1 MSMFAENIKQGLGSV
16 KAHATRAVITS
27 SIIAIGIAALV
38 GILTSISAMQ
48 IAVTKTFSKMGSQ
61 SFTIKNAGGV
71 KRYGEVDDNTRLT
84 FDEAWEFQKRM
95 EGKNSTVAL
104 SINADFAA
112 KASFQSAETNPNVR
126 VIGIDEDYLKTA
138 NYELGAGRTFTD
150 NEVTR
155 AVPVVVVGQE
165 IVDKL
170 FPGSDK
176 MGRAINQVIAVN
188 GKPYRVV
195 GSLQTKGSS
204 MGMSGGDRVIFVP
217 ITRAKRDM
225 KNMQDNCMI
234 NVAVDK
240 VLDLDESMS
249 EAYTLMRRIKR
260 LKPGEDE
267 NFVIQQSTAMAKEA
281 LENIKMVSGVGTV
294 IAIITL
300 LGAAVSLM
308 NIMLVSVTERTREIG
323 LRKALG
329 ATAKQI
335 KNQFLIEA
343 VVICQIGGAGGILLG
358 LIIGNL
364 VGVALG
370 AGFVAPWEW
379 MLLAVVVCIVV
390 GLGAGC
396 IQQVALRAWI
406 RLRRFGLI
414 DFIVR

>member
-390 GLGAGC
+390 GLGAGLYPASRASRLDP
-396 IQQVALRAWI
+396 IEALP
-406 RLRRFGLI
+406 F
-414 DFIVR
+414 D

>member
-95 EGKNSTVAL
+95 EGRNSTVAL
-104 SINADFAA
+104 SINADFAG

-390 GLGAGC
+390 GLGAGLYPASRASRLDP
-396 IQQVALRAWI
+396 IEALR
-406 RLRRFGLI
+406 F
-414 DFIVR
+414 D

>member
-71 KRYGEVDDNTRLT
+71 KRYGEVNDNTRLT

-104 SINADFAA
+104 SINADFAG

-150 NEVTR
+150 NEVIR

-195 GSLQTKGSS
+195 GSLRTKGSS

-308 NIMLVSVTERTREIG
+308 NIMLVSVTERTQEIG

-390 GLGAGC
+390 GLGAGLYPASRASRLDP
-396 IQQVALRAWI
+396 IEALR
-406 RLRRFGLI
+406 F
-414 DFIVR
+414 D

>member
-104 SINADFAA
+104 SINADFAG

-343 VVICQIGGAGGILLG
+343 VVICQIGGAGGIILG

-390 GLGAGC
+390 GLGAGLYPASRASRLDP
-396 IQQVALRAWI
+396 IEALR
-406 RLRRFGLI
+406 F
-414 DFIVR
+414 D

>member
-95 EGKNSTVAL
+95 EGRNSTVAL

-138 NYELGAGRTFTD
+138 YYELGAGRTFTD

-390 GLGAGC
+390 GLGAGLYPASRASRLDP
-396 IQQVALRAWI
+396 IEALR
-406 RLRRFGLI
+406 F
-414 DFIVR
+414 D

>member
-300 LGAAVSLM
+300 LGAAVSWM

-390 GLGAGC
+390 GLGAGLYPASRASRLDP
-396 IQQVALRAWI
+396 IEALR
-406 RLRRFGLI
+406 F
-414 DFIVR
+414 D

>member
-138 NYELGAGRTFTD
+138 NYVLGAGRTFTD

-176 MGRAINQVIAVN
+176 MGRAINQVSAVN

-390 GLGAGC
+390 GLGAGLYPASRASRLDP
-396 IQQVALRAWI
+396 IEALR
-406 RLRRFGLI
+406 F
-414 DFIVR
+414 D

>member
-95 EGKNSTVAL
+95 EGRNSTVAL
-104 SINADFAA
+104 SINADFAG
-112 KASFQSAETNPNVR
+112 KASFQSAETNPHVR

-176 MGRAINQVIAVN
+176 LGRAINQVIAVN

-234 NVAVDK
+234 NVAVDE
-240 VLDLDESMS
+240 VLDLEESMS

-390 GLGAGC
+390 GLGAGLYPASRASRLDP
-396 IQQVALRAWI
+396 IEALR
-406 RLRRFGLI
+406 F
-414 DFIVR
+414 D

>member
-240 VLDLDESMS
+240 VLDLDESIS

-390 GLGAGC
+390 GLGAGLYPASRASRLDP
-396 IQQVALRAWI
+396 IEALR
-406 RLRRFGLI
+406 F
-414 DFIVR
+414 D

>member
-390 GLGAGC
+390 GLGAGLYPARRASRLDP
-396 IQQVALRAWI
+396 IEALR
-406 RLRRFGLI
+406 F
-414 DFIVR
+414 D

>member
-1 MSMFAENIKQGLGSV
+1 MFAENIKQGLGSV

-61 SFTIKNAGGV
+61 SFTIRNATGV
-71 KRYGEVDDNTRLT
+71 KRFGQTDYSEPIK
-84 FDEAWEFQKRM
+84 FEEAWEFQKRM
-95 EGKNSTVAL
+95 EGGLSTVAL
-104 SINADFAA
+104 QVNADFTA
-112 KASFQSAETNPNVR
+112 KASFQSEETNPNVR
-126 VIGIDEDYLKTA
+126 VLGVDADYLKTA
-138 NYELGAGRTFTD
+138 NYELESGRTFTD
-150 NEVTR
+150 NEVNH

-170 FPGSDK
+170 FPGSEKKD
-176 MGRAINQVIAVN
+176 RAMNQVIAVN

-195 GSLQTKGSS
+195 GQLASKGSS
-204 MGMSGGDRVIFVP
+204 MGMSGGDRVIFLP
-217 ITRAKRDM
+217 ITRARRDM
-225 KNMQDNCMI
+225 KMANDNCVI
-234 NVAVDK
+234 NVAVDE
-240 VLDLDESMS
+240 VVDLEASMS
-249 EAYTLMRRIKR
+249 EAYSTMRRIKR
-260 LKPGEDE
+260 LKPEEED
-267 NFVIQQSTAMAKEA
+267 NFVVQQSSALAKEA

-343 VVICQIGGAGGILLG
+343 VVICQIGGLGGIVLG
-358 LIIGNL
+358 LVIGNL

-379 MLLAVVVCIVV
+379 MLLALVVCVVV
-390 GLGAGC
+390 GLVAGLYPAQRASKLDP
-396 IQQVALRAWI
+396 IEALR
-406 RLRRFGLI
+406 F
-414 DFIVR
+414 D

>member
-249 EAYTLMRRIKR
+249 EAYTLMRSIKR

-343 VVICQIGGAGGILLG
+343 VVICQIGGAGGIVLG

-390 GLGAGC
+390 GLGAGLYPASRASRLDP
-396 IQQVALRAWI
+396 IEALR
-406 RLRRFGLI
+406 F
-414 DFIVR
+414 D

>member
-95 EGKNSTVAL
+95 EGRNSTVAL
-104 SINADFAA
+104 SINADFAG

-343 VVICQIGGAGGILLG
+343 VVICQIGGAGGIVLG

-390 GLGAGC
+390 GLGAGLYPASRASRLDP
-396 IQQVALRAWI
+396 IEALR
-406 RLRRFGLI
+406 F
-414 DFIVR
+414 D

>member
-1 MSMFAENIKQGLGSV
+1 VSLFAENIKQGLGSV

-61 SFTIKNAGGV
+61 SYTIRNSSGV
-71 KRYGEVDDNTRLT
+71 KRFGESDASEPIA
-84 FDEAWEFQKRM
+84 FDQAWEFQKRM
-95 EGKNSTVAL
+95 EAQGATVAL
-104 SINADFAA
+104 QVNADFTA

-126 VIGIDEDYLKTA
+126 VLGVDADYLKTA
-138 NYELGAGRTFTD
+138 NYELESGRTFTD
-150 NEVTR
+150 NEVNH

-165 IVDKL
+165 IVEKL
-170 FPGSDK
+170 FAGSQRKD
-176 MGRAINQVIAVN
+176 RALNQVVAIN

-195 GSLQTKGSS
+195 GQLQTKGSS
-204 MGMSGGDRVIFVP
+204 MGMSGGDRVIFLPV
-217 ITRAKRDM
+217 TRARRDM
-225 KNMQDNCMI
+225 KMANDNCVI
-234 NVAVDK
+234 TVAVDA
-240 VLDLDESMS
+240 VVDLEGSMS
-249 EAYTLMRRIKR
+249 EAYSLMRRIKR
-260 LKPGEDE
+260 LTPEDDD
-267 NFVIQQSTAMAKEA
+267 NFVIQQSSAMAKEA
-281 LENIKMVSGVGTV
+281 LENIKMVSSVGTV

-335 KNQFLIEA
+335 KNQFLVEA
-343 VVICQIGGAGGILLG
+343 VVICQIGGLGGILLG

-364 VGVALG
+364 VGMALG

-379 MLLAVVVCIVV
+379 MLLALVVCVVV
-390 GLGAGC
+390 GLAAGLYPAQRASKLDP
-396 IQQVALRAWI
+396 IEALR
-406 RLRRFGLI
+406 F
-414 DFIVR
+414 D

>member
-95 EGKNSTVAL
+95 EGRNSTVAL
-104 SINADFAA
+104 SINADFSG

-390 GLGAGC
+390 GLGAGLYPASRASRLDP
-396 IQQVALRAWI
+396 IEALR
-406 RLRRFGLI
+406 F
-414 DFIVR
+414 D

>member
-95 EGKNSTVAL
+95 EGRNSTVAL
-104 SINADFAA
+104 SINADFAG

-343 VVICQIGGAGGILLG
+343 VVICPIGGAGGILLG

-390 GLGAGC
+390 GLGAGLYPASRASRLDP
-396 IQQVALRAWI
+396 IEALR
-406 RLRRFGLI
+406 F
-414 DFIVR
+414 D

>member
-95 EGKNSTVAL
+95 EGRNSTVAL

-390 GLGAGC
+390 GLGAGLYPASRASRLDP
-396 IQQVALRAWI
+396 IEALR
-406 RLRRFGLI
+406 F
-414 DFIVR
+414 D

>member
-95 EGKNSTVAL
+95 EGRNSTVAL
-104 SINADFAA
+104 SINADFAG

-234 NVAVDK
+234 NVAVEK

-358 LIIGNL
+358 LIIGTL

-390 GLGAGC
+390 GLGAGLYPASRASRLDP
-396 IQQVALRAWI
+396 IEALR
-406 RLRRFGLI
+406 F
-414 DFIVR
+414 D

>member
-1 MSMFAENIKQGLGSV
+1 MFAENIKQGLGSV

-95 EGKNSTVAL
+95 EGRNSTVAL
-104 SINADFAA
+104 SINADFAG

-379 MLLAVVVCIVV
+379 MLLAVVVCILV
-390 GLGAGC
+390 GLGAGLYPASRASRLDP
-396 IQQVALRAWI
+396 IEALR
-406 RLRRFGLI
+406 F
-414 DFIVR
+414 D

>member
-104 SINADFAA
+104 SINADFAG
-112 KASFQSAETNPNVR
+112 KASFQSAETNPHVR

-343 VVICQIGGAGGILLG
+343 VVICQIGGAGGIVLG

-390 GLGAGC
+390 GLGAGLYPASRASRLDP
-396 IQQVALRAWI
+396 IEALR
-406 RLRRFGLI
+406 F
-414 DFIVR
+414 D

>member
-95 EGKNSTVAL
+95 EGRNSTVAL
-104 SINADFAA
+104 SINADFAG

-176 MGRAINQVIAVN
+176 LGRAINQVIAVN

-234 NVAVDK
+234 NVAVDE
-240 VLDLDESMS
+240 VLDLEESMS

-343 VVICQIGGAGGILLG
+343 VVICQIGGVGGILLG

-390 GLGAGC
+390 GLGAGLYPASRASRLDP
-396 IQQVALRAWI
+396 IEALR
-406 RLRRFGLI
+406 F
-414 DFIVR
+414 D

>member
-150 NEVTR
+150 NEVMR

-240 VLDLDESMS
+240 MLDLDESMS

-390 GLGAGC
+390 GLGAGLYPASRASRLDP
-396 IQQVALRAWI
+396 IEALR
-406 RLRRFGLI
+406 F
-414 DFIVR
+414 D

>member
-95 EGKNSTVAL
+95 EGRNSTVAL
-104 SINADFAA
+104 SINADFAG

-176 MGRAINQVIAVN
+176 IGRAINQVIAVN

-390 GLGAGC
+390 GLGAGLYPASRASRLDP
-396 IQQVALRAWI
+396 IEALR
-406 RLRRFGLI
+406 F
-414 DFIVR
+414 D

>member
-95 EGKNSTVAL
+95 EGRNSTVAL
-104 SINADFAA
+104 SINADFAG

-260 LKPGEDE
+260 LKPGEEE

-390 GLGAGC
+390 GLGAGLYPASRASRLDP
-396 IQQVALRAWI
+396 IEALR
-406 RLRRFGLI
+406 F
-414 DFIVR
+414 D

>member
-95 EGKNSTVAL
+95 EGRNSTVAL
-104 SINADFAA
+104 SINADFAG

-364 VGVALG
+364 LGVALG

-390 GLGAGC
+390 GLGAGLYPASRASRLDP
-396 IQQVALRAWI
+396 IEALR
-406 RLRRFGLI
+406 F
-414 DFIVR
+414 D

>member
-104 SINADFAA
+104 SINADFAG

-138 NYELGAGRTFTD
+138 NYELGAGRIFTD
-150 NEVTR
+150 NEVIR

-176 MGRAINQVIAVN
+176 LGRAINQVIAVN

-195 GSLQTKGSS
+195 GSLRTKGSS

-240 VLDLDESMS
+240 MVDLDESMS

-308 NIMLVSVTERTREIG
+308 NIMLVSVTERTQEIG

-343 VVICQIGGAGGILLG
+343 VVICQIGGIGGIVLG

-379 MLLAVVVCIVV
+379 MFLAVVVCIVV
-390 GLGAGC
+390 GLGAGLYPASRASRLDP
-396 IQQVALRAWI
+396 IEALR
-406 RLRRFGLI
+406 F
-414 DFIVR
+414 D

>member
-104 SINADFAA
+104 SINADFAG

-390 GLGAGC
+390 GLGAGLYPASRASRLDP
-396 IQQVALRAWI
+396 IEALR
-406 RLRRFGLI
+406 F
-414 DFIVR
+414 D

>member
-84 FDEAWEFQKRM
+84 FDEAWEFQQRM

-104 SINADFAA
+104 SINADFAG

-390 GLGAGC
+390 GLGAGLYPASRASRLDP
-396 IQQVALRAWI
+396 IEALR
-406 RLRRFGLI
+406 F
-414 DFIVR
+414 D

>member
-343 VVICQIGGAGGILLG
+343 VVICQICGAGGILLG

-390 GLGAGC
+390 GLGAGLYPASRASRLDP
-396 IQQVALRAWI
+396 IEALR
-406 RLRRFGLI
+406 F
-414 DFIVR
+414 D

>member
-95 EGKNSTVAL
+95 EGRNSTVAL
-104 SINADFAA
+104 SINADFAG

-217 ITRAKRDM
+217 ITRTKRDM

-390 GLGAGC
+390 GLGAGLYPASRASRLDP
-396 IQQVALRAWI
+396 IEALR
-406 RLRRFGLI
+406 F
-414 DFIVR
+414 D

>member
-138 NYELGAGRTFTD
+138 NYELCAGRTFTD

-343 VVICQIGGAGGILLG
+343 VVICQIGGLGGIVLG

-364 VGVALG
+364 VGTALG

-379 MLLAVVVCIVV
+379 MLLALVVCVVV
-390 GLGAGC
+390 GLVAGLYPAQKASKLDP
-396 IQQVALRAWI
+396 IEALR
-406 RLRRFGLI
+406 F
-414 DFIVR
+414 D

>member
-267 NFVIQQSTAMAKEA
+267 NFEIQQSTAMAKEA

-390 GLGAGC
+390 GLGAGLYPASRASRLDP
-396 IQQVALRAWI
+396 IEALR
-406 RLRRFGLI
+406 F
-414 DFIVR
+414 D

>member
-95 EGKNSTVAL
+95 QGRNSTVAL
-104 SINADFAA
+104 SINADFSG

-335 KNQFLIEA
+335 KNQFLIVA
-343 VVICQIGGAGGILLG
+343 VVICQIGGVGGILLG

-390 GLGAGC
+390 GLGAGLYPASRASRLDP
-396 IQQVALRAWI
+396 IEALR
-406 RLRRFGLI
+406 F
-414 DFIVR
+414 D

>member
-1 MSMFAENIKQGLGSV
+1 MFAENIKQGLGSV

-95 EGKNSTVAL
+95 EGRNSTVAL
-104 SINADFAA
+104 SINADFAG

-260 LKPGEDE
+260 LKPGEEE

-390 GLGAGC
+390 GLGAGLYPASRASRLDP
-396 IQQVALRAWI
+396 IEALR
-406 RLRRFGLI
+406 F
-414 DFIVR
+414 D